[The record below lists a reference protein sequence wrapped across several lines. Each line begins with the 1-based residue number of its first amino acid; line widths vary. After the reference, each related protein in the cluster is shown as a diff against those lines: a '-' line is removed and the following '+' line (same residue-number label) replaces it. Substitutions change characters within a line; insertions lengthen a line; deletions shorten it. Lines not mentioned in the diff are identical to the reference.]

1 MTPRT
6 NSYSD
11 DDSMDGFGCTCVDGI
26 ERLTI
31 DATATPPVIPPPP
44 LPPPTPTQP
53 GQYQELFDQWSGD
66 VQLYVKATLVPQMV
80 DAVVSPASLVTFVKS
95 CTAVQAALEV
105 QTDAERVLQEL
116 QNSKEASPEIIQQAQ
131 ESVKAAQRNVQIS
144 TETCQDFAA
153 TTILQPLEKTFLS
166 TTSDDFDDTIFIL
179 FLPLLPSNISK
190 LVAWCNGSE
199 ANANQLL
206 STLLEPRAPL
216 LRTMMESGGPSNGQY
231 GRAIQL
237 YYQLQC
243 TQHDPHPLLSDSQVA
258 SMLQRLQLAVALEHA
273 EPIAYFGSSSQH
285 VDPIQR
291 YQHYKNAFLLN
302 ELDVHFIQ
310 FNVWELRQ
318 IVNSDATDAELLW
331 GRQSLM
337 AYRPDLVLSNDPLW
351 NYCLVVRTDVGYTTP
366 DWYKSPRS
374 YDQILSGGGKV
385 RLLVCCCFKVFALLV
400 ALLPVLI

>member
-1 MTPRT
+1 MAPRT
-6 NSYSD
+6 NSCSD
-11 DDSMDGFGCTCVDGI
+11 DDSMDGFCCTCVDGI
-26 ERLTI
+26 PLPVDRLAI
-31 DATATPPVIPPPP
+31 DVTVTEASPPQLIPPPP
-44 LPPPTPTQP
+44 MPPPTPTQP
-53 GQYQELFDQWSGD
+53 GHYQEFFDQWSGD
-66 VQLYVKATLVPQMV
+66 VQSYVKSTLIPQMV
-80 DAVVSPASLVTFVKS
+80 DAVISPVSLVTFVKS

-116 QNSKEASPEIIQQAQ
+116 QNTKDASPEIIQQAQ

-153 TTILQPLEKTFLS
+153 TTVLQPLGKTFLS
-166 TTSDDFDDTIFIL
+166 TTSDDFDDTMFIL
-179 FLPLLPSNISK
+179 YLTLLPSNISK
-190 LVAWCNGSE
+190 MVAWCNSSE
-199 ANANQLL
+199 ANGNQLL

-216 LRTMMESGGPSNGQY
+216 LRKMMESGGPSNGQY
-231 GRAIQL
+231 GRAVQL
-237 YYQLQC
+237 YNQLQSM
-243 TQHDPHPLLSDSQVA
+243 QHDPHPLLGDSNVA
-258 SMLQRLQLAVALEHA
+258 SMLERLQLAVALEHA
-273 EPIAYFGSSSQH
+273 EPIAYFGTPSQH

-351 NYCLVVRTDVGYTTP
+351 NYCTIVRTDVGYTTP

-385 RLLVCCCFKVFALLV
+385 RSRFRAVV
-400 ALLPVLI
+400 